1 MSTENEQVISTAR
14 LRQDHTYRIFVFRGG
29 FYLLLTQG
37 HLEWFITQPPYDCLY
52 VLRESLCVIT
62 HGKRIRVGSKNRW
75 QTANPVA
82 KIAARKL
89 QKKHPHARDIFCPE
103 HDTTPV
109 IHH

>member
-1 MSTENEQVISTAR
+1 MNVCMSYVNHYVSSRVVHEKECGLEQEQMAN
-14 LRQDHTYRIFVFRGG
+14 
-29 FYLLLTQG
+29 
-37 HLEWFITQPPYDCLY
+37 
-52 VLRESLCVIT
+52 
-62 HGKRIRVGSKNRW
+62 SKK
-75 QTANPVA
+75 VA